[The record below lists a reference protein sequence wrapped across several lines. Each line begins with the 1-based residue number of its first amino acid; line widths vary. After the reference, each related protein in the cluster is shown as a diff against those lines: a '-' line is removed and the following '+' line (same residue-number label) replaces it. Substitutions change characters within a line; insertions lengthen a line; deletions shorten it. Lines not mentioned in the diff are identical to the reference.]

1 MKHAFKT
8 IGSIAAM
15 SAIMIMAAS
24 CAKDTLSE
32 ETQEMYY
39 AKGELRHIS
48 VSTVMPSANTND
60 KAFVD
65 GSRYVQ
71 WVEGDLL
78 NINGT
83 KLPAEEVRGAHNDT
97 ASFKGDVYAI
107 PSGSN
112 DIYWSV
118 YPANT
123 IGEYTNAVPSGV
135 TATTLDVSFPTS
147 YTYSAA
153 QLNQQLAGL
162 NLMVS
167 REQVSKGAELKRIV
181 MKNVGSIMRINM
193 TAASGVSQNKNVQK
207 IILSSCDGN
216 IAGKYRINTSYGIS
230 AVSGQSNTVT
240 VTFSTPV
247 DITSQKS
254 VCVMLPPTLNN
265 NCLNVTLVNT
275 DGAIYHL
282 ATTSAKLERNKY
294 YTANMTSV
302 DFSTEAY
309 ENKLNNTDYK
319 FSTSNSNKVI
329 FSPGNLQWSRTNGGS
344 SNTTHETADGN
355 NTAGT
360 FRFAPNQWDY
370 VGTSC
375 KYGTVY
381 NALGEKSKNED
392 ISSTNKGWIDL
403 FGWATSGY
411 GGKNPWATSTTNT
424 WYGPNANLTGDVNK
438 YYDWGRYNKIYNPK
452 TKGTHGVGAWRL
464 LTGNEIDYLLTQR
477 SGNRYAMAVIRT
489 DVTGPSGNV
498 HGLILL
504 PDGYTGTPSGVN
516 WNSAINK
523 HTNWA
528 ARCTKAG
535 WTALEQKG
543 CVFIP
548 ASGFRQGTSTY
559 SVGVNQS
566 ATHPYQCYVWS
577 STINPDNTQY
587 ANHLLANTAEV
598 KEAVGPQRSNG
609 YGVRLVRNS
618 N

>member
-65 GSRYVQ
+65 GSSYVQ

-107 PSGSN
+107 PSGGN

-118 YPANT
+118 YPANK
-123 IGEYTNAVPSGV
+123 IGEYTNAIPSDV
-135 TATTLDVSFPTS
+135 KATTLDVTFPKT
-147 YTYSAA
+147 YNYSAA
-153 QLNQQLAGL
+153 QLNQHLTGL
-162 NLMVS
+162 NLMVCRS
-167 REQVSKGAELKRIV
+167 EVAKGAELKKIA

-216 IAGKYRINTSYGIS
+216 IAGKYRINSSY
-230 AVSGQSNTVT
+230 AVSTISGQTYTNTVT

-309 ENKLNNTDYK
+309 DNKLNNTTYY
-319 FSTSNSNKVI
+319 FKVGSSRNVV
-329 FSPGNLQWSRTNGGS
+329 FSPGNLQYNAATTVGG
-344 SNTTHETADGN
+344 TH
-355 NTAGT
+355 

-381 NALGEKSKNED
+381 NTLGDKSKNES
-392 ISSTNKGWIDL
+392 ISSSYNGWIDL
-403 FGWATSGY
+403 FGWGTSGY
-411 GGKNPWATSTTNT
+411 NSKNPYMTSTTNSD
-424 WYGPNANLTGDVNK
+424 YGNGKNDIAGTH
-438 YYDWGRYNKIYNPK
+438 YDWGVHNKIFNPK
-452 TKGTHGVGAWRL
+452 TNVADAANTWRL
-464 LTGNEIDYLLTQR
+464 MTGDEVEYLLDTR
-477 SGNRYAMAVIRT
+477 TTGKTINGTANARYTMATIRT
-489 DVTGPSGNV
+489 DAQGGSKNV
-498 HGLILL
+498 HGLILF
-504 PDGYTGTPSGVN
+504 PDNYNGGGTVSGVTWGKIN
-516 WNSAINK
+516 THSSSWNTK
-523 HTNWA
+523 
-528 ARCTKAG
+528 CTKAG
-535 WTALEQKG
+535 WTALEQHG

-548 ASGFRQGTSTY
+548 ASGWRSGTTIGSC
-559 SVGVNQS
+559 GNDPN
-566 ATHPYQCYVWS
+566 ADHPYQVYCWS
-577 STINPDNTQY
+577 SSDVDGEHSGSY
-587 ANHLLANTAEV
+587 AEHLLANKNEV
-598 KEAVGPQRSNG
+598 KKAVGPARKNG
-609 YGVRLVRNS
+609 YGVRLVKNK
-618 N
+618 

>member
-8 IGSIAAM
+8 IGSVVVM
-15 SAIMIMAAS
+15 SALMIMAAS
-24 CAKDTLSE
+24 CAKENLSE
-32 ETQEMYY
+32 ETQENYY
-39 AKGELRHIS
+39 AKGELRHVS
-48 VSTVMPSANTND
+48 VSTVMPSPNTND
-60 KAFVD
+60 KAYVD
-65 GSRYVQ
+65 NGRYVQ

-78 NINGT
+78 NINGS
-83 KLPAEEVRGAHNDT
+83 KLAAEEVRGANHDT

-107 PSGSN
+107 TSGSN

-118 YPANT
+118 YPANK
-123 IGEYTNAVPSGV
+123 IGEYNNAIPSGV
-135 TATTLDVSFPTS
+135 AANSLDVTFPTT
-147 YTYSAA
+147 YTYSAT
-153 QLNQQLAGL
+153 QLTQHLTGL
-162 NLMVS
+162 NLMVCRS
-167 REQVSKGAELKRIV
+167 QVSKGAQLKKIT
-181 MKNVGSIMRINM
+181 MKNVGSIIRVNM

-207 IILSSCDGN
+207 IIISSCDGN
-216 IAGKYRINTSYGIS
+216 IAGKYRINTSYAVT

-265 NCLNVTLVNT
+265 NCLNITLVNT
-275 DGAIYHL
+275 DGAFYHV

-309 ENKLNNTDYK
+309 DNKLNNTDYK
-319 FSTSNSNKVI
+319 FSTSASNKVV
-329 FSPGNLQWSRTNGGS
+329 FSPGNLQWSRSNGTGT
-344 SNTTHETADGN
+344 NTTHETADGN
-355 NTAGT
+355 ANGT

-381 NALGEKSKNED
+381 NALGAKSKNED
-392 ISSTNKGWIDL
+392 ISSSNQGWIDL

-411 GGKNPWATSTTNT
+411 NGKNPWATSTTNT

-452 TKGTHGVGAWRL
+452 TKGTHGVGTWRL
-464 LTGNEIDYLLTQR
+464 LTGNEIDYLLTKR

-489 DVTGPSGNV
+489 DVSGPSGNV

-504 PDGYTGTPSGVN
+504 PDGYTGTPSGVT

-523 HTNWA
+523 HTDWA

-548 ASGFRQGTSTY
+548 ASGYRAGTTVG
-559 SVGVNQS
+559 SVGANLS
-566 ATHPYQCYVWS
+566 ATHPYQVYVWS
-577 STINPDNTQY
+577 STLNPDNNQY
-587 ANHLLANTAEV
+587 ANHLLANTTEV

>member
-8 IGSIAAM
+8 IGSVVVM
-15 SAIMIMAAS
+15 SALMIMAAS
-24 CAKDTLSE
+24 CAKENLSE
-32 ETQEMYY
+32 ETQENYY
-39 AKGELRHIS
+39 AKGELRHVS
-48 VSTVMPSANTND
+48 VSTVMPSPNTND
-60 KAFVD
+60 KAYVD

-107 PSGSN
+107 TSGGN

-118 YPANT
+118 YPAT
-123 IGEYTNAVPSGV
+123 KIGEYNNAIPSGV
-135 TATTLDVSFPTS
+135 AANTLDVTFPTS
-147 YTYSAA
+147 YNYSAT
-153 QLNQQLAGL
+153 QLNQHLTGL
-162 NLMVS
+162 NLMVCRS
-167 REQVSKGAELKRIV
+167 QVSKGAELKKIA

-193 TAASGVSQNKNVQK
+193 TAASGVSQNKNVEK

-216 IAGKYRINTSYGIS
+216 IAGKYRINSSY
-230 AVSGQSNTVT
+230 AVSTISGQTYTNTVT
-240 VTFSTPV
+240 VNFNPAV

-275 DGAIYHL
+275 AGAIYHL

-309 ENKLNNTDYK
+309 ENQLNNTDYY
-319 FSTSNSNKVI
+319 FSTADDKQVF

-381 NALGEKSKNED
+381 NTLGEKSKNED

-411 GGKNPWATSTTNT
+411 NKKYPYMTSTTNT
-424 WYGPNANLTGDVNK
+424 DYGPNANLTGDVNK

-464 LTGNEIDYLLTQR
+464 LTGNEIDYLLTKR

-516 WNSAINK
+516 WNGAINK

-528 ARCTKAG
+528 ATCTKAG
-535 WTALEQKG
+535 WTALEKKG
-543 CVFIP
+543 CVFLQKI
-548 ASGFRQGTSTY
+548 F
-559 SVGVNQS
+559 
-566 ATHPYQCYVWS
+566 
-577 STINPDNTQY
+577 
-587 ANHLLANTAEV
+587 
-598 KEAVGPQRSNG
+598 SNFCEIIFTTC
-609 YGVRLVRNS
+609 
-618 N
+618 